1 MNNRI
6 RSLLSLIF
14 LTALQGCASQS
25 GSESVNAT
33 TQPGISGELKQWHRV
48 TLSFA
53 GPQTSE
59 TAEDNPF
66 LNYKLQVT
74 FKNGDRTYSI
84 PGYYA
89 TDGNAGETSSE
100 AGNIWKVHFNPDTT
114 GTWNY
119 SVSFRQGANIAVT
132 DDPEAGRPAAFDRV
146 KGAFDIAAS
155 DKEAPDFRAKGQL
168 RYVGKH
174 YLQFAGSK
182 EYFIKGGADSPENFL
197 AYKDFDGTYASDT
210 ARDNMKSWEPHV
222 SDWNDGDPVWQGG
235 KGKGILGALNY
246 LASKGMNSVYFI
258 TMNIGGDG
266 RDVWPY
272 TSHSER
278 RRFDCSK
285 LDQWET
291 VFEHMNRK
299 GIVLHLL
306 TQETENETLLDNGD
320 TGLERKLYYRELI
333 ARFSH
338 HNGLVWNLGEENGPD
353 SGAPTAQNDEQR
365 AAMADYFESHDPY
378 QHAVYIHTWPHPIH
392 RKRVYTPLL
401 GHEGFDGPSFQ
412 FGHNEQINEEV
423 AYWLEESR
431 KAGHPW
437 VANLDE
443 TGPASHGVLH
453 DAAPYNNQ
461 DTLRALALWGT
472 LMAGGAGV
480 EWYFGYK
487 NPHHDLSAQDFR
499 PWERV
504 WNFTRHA
511 TKFYEEHLPFINMQP
526 ANDLTPV
533 DSAFGFAKAGEIYAF
548 YFPVGREASAKLPG
562 GKYSVEWFDPRK
574 GGKLQQKKVVHAS
587 DAITVF
593 GNPPNEPGKDWVV
606 LVKVFAGQ

>member
-1 MNNRI
+1 MNKLI
-6 RSLLSLIF
+6 RTLSSLALLTSLLGC
-14 LTALQGCASQS
+14 ALQSGNEAVNVGSQKP
-25 GSESVNAT
+25 A
-33 TQPGISGELKQWHRV
+33 ISGELKQWHRV

-59 TAEDNPF
+59 TAEENPF
-66 LNYKLQVT
+66 LNFRLQVT
-74 FKNGDRTYSI
+74 FTNRDRTYSV

-89 TDGNAGETSSE
+89 ADGNAGETSSD

-114 GTWNY
+114 GTWTY
-119 SVSFRQGANIAVT
+119 AVSFREGKDIAVS
-132 DDPEAGRPAAFDRV
+132 DDPDAGQPAAFD
-146 KGAFDIAAS
+146 GAEGSFDIAPS
-155 DKEAPDFRAKGQL
+155 DKASPDFRAKGQL

-182 EYFIKGGADSPENFL
+182 EFFIKGGADSPENFL

-210 ARDNMKSWEPHV
+210 SRNNIKSWQPHLR
-222 SDWNDGDPVWQGG
+222 DWNEGDPTWHEG
-235 KGKGILGALNY
+235 KGKGIIGALNY

-272 TSHSER
+272 TSHTEL

-285 LDQWET
+285 LDQWEI

-299 GIVLHLL
+299 GIALHVV
-306 TQETENETLLDNGD
+306 TQETENETLLDSGD

-333 ARFSH
+333 ARFGH

-365 AAMADYFESHDPY
+365 AAMADYFETHDPY
-378 QHAVYIHTWPHPIH
+378 AHAVYIHTWPHTIH
-392 RKRVYTPLL
+392 RKRVYTPFL

-412 FGHNEQINEEV
+412 FAHNEAINEEI
-423 AYWLEESR
+423 AYWLEASR
-431 KAGHPW
+431 QAGHPW

-443 TGPASHGVLH
+443 TGPASHGILH

-461 DTLRALALWGT
+461 DSLRGDALWGT

-480 EWYFGYK
+480 EWYFGYV
-487 NPHHDLSAQDFR
+487 NPHHDLSAQDYR

-511 TKFYEEHLPFINMQP
+511 VEFYRDHLPFTEMQP
-526 ANDLTPV
+526 ANNLTV
-533 DSAFGFAKAGEIYAF
+533 GDGAFGFALPGKTYAF
-548 YFPVGREASAKLPG
+548 YFPVGQGASVKLPAG
-562 GKYSVEWFDPRK
+562 NYSLEWFDPRNGELHK
-574 GGKLQQKKVVHAS
+574 KKVVQAS
-587 DAITVF
+587 EAITAL
-593 GNPPNEPGKDWVV
+593 GDPPNDPEKDWVV
-606 LVKVFAGQ
+606 LVEVL

>member
-1 MNNRI
+1 MTNPI
-6 RSLLSLIF
+6 QSLLCFTF
-14 LTALQGCASQS
+14 LVALFSCASQS
-25 GSESVNAT
+25 GTESVNGGT
-33 TQPGISGELKQWHRV
+33 RGSKISGELKQWHRV

-53 GPQTSE
+53 GPETSE
-59 TAEDNPF
+59 TAENNPF
-66 LNYKLQVT
+66 LNYRLQVT
-74 FKNGDRTYSI
+74 FTNGDRTYSI

-89 TDGNAGETSSE
+89 ADGNAGETSSE
-100 AGNIWKVHFNPDTT
+100 SGSIWKVHFNPDST

-119 SVSFRQGANIAVT
+119 SVSFRKGENIAVS
-132 DDPEAGRPAAFDRV
+132 DDAAAGQPLAFD
-146 KGAFDIAAS
+146 GAQGSFDVDAS
-155 DKEAPDFRAKGQL
+155 DKRTPDFRAKGQL

-182 EYFIKGGADSPENFL
+182 DYFIKGGADSPENFL
-197 AYKDFDGTYASDT
+197 AYQDFDGTYASDT
-210 ARDNMKSWEPHV
+210 ARNNIKSWEPHIR
-222 SDWNDGDPVWQGG
+222 DWNGDDPVWQEG
-235 KGKGILGALNY
+235 KGKGIIGALNY

-272 TSHSER
+272 TSHEEHL
-278 RRFDCSK
+278 RFDCSK

-320 TGLERKLYYRELI
+320 TGLERKLYYRELM
-333 ARFSH
+333 ARFGY

-365 AAMADYFESHDPY
+365 AAMASYFEAHDPY
-378 QHAVYIHTWPHPIH
+378 DHAVYIHTWPHAIH
-392 RKRVYTPLL
+392 RKRVYAPLL

-412 FGHNEQINEEV
+412 FAHNEQINEEV

-443 TGPASHGVLH
+443 TGPPSHGILH
-453 DAAPYNNQ
+453 DAAPHNNQ
-461 DTLRALALWGT
+461 DSLRGQALWGT

-480 EWYFGYK
+480 EWYFGYR
-487 NPHHDLSAQDFR
+487 NPHHDLSAQDYR

-511 TKFYEEHLPFINMQP
+511 VEFYQEHLPFTEMQP
-526 ANDLTPV
+526 ANNLTV
-533 DSAFGFAKAGEIYAF
+533 AEGAFGFAKAGEIYTF
-548 YFPVGREASAKLPG
+548 YFPVGREASAKLPRG
-562 GKYSVEWFDPRK
+562 NYSLEWFDPRNGELHK
-574 GGKLQQKKVVHAS
+574 KKVLQAS
-587 DAITVF
+587 EAITAL
-593 GNPPNEPGKDWVV
+593 GDPPNEPEKDWVV
-606 LVKVFAGQ
+606 LIEAL

>member
-1 MNNRI
+1 MNNRTQSLVCVALLAAMVSCTS
-6 RSLLSLIF
+6 RSGMDSVDSR
-14 LTALQGCASQS
+14 TQ
-25 GSESVNAT
+25 EST
-33 TQPGISGELKQWHRV
+33 ISGELKQWHRV

-53 GPQTSE
+53 GPGTSE
-59 TAEDNPF
+59 IAEDNPF
-66 LNYKLQVT
+66 LNYRLQVIFT
-74 FKNGDRTYSI
+74 NGARTYSV

-89 TDGNAGETSSE
+89 ADGNAGETSSE
-100 AGNIWKVHFNPDTT
+100 SGNIWKVHFNPDTT

-119 SVSFRQGANIAVT
+119 SVSFRKGENIAIM
-132 DDPEAGRPAAFDRV
+132 DDAEAGQPVASDGA
-146 KGAFDIAAS
+146 KGAFNIAAS
-155 DKEAPDFRAKGQL
+155 DKHSPDFRAKGQL

-182 EYFIKGGADSPENFL
+182 EYYIKGGADSPENFL
-197 AYKDFDGTYASDT
+197 AYEDFDGTYASDT
-210 ARDNMKSWEPHV
+210 ARDNIKSWGPHIR
-222 SDWNDGDPVWQGG
+222 DWKEGDPVWQGR
-235 KGKGILGALNY
+235 KGKGIIGALNY
-246 LASKGMNSVYFI
+246 LAFKGVNSVYFI
-258 TMNIGGDG
+258 TMNINGDG

-278 RRFDCSK
+278 LRFDCSK
-285 LDQWET
+285 LDQWEK

-320 TGLERKLYYRELI
+320 TGLERRLYYRELI
-333 ARFSH
+333 ARFGH

-365 AAMADYFESHDPY
+365 AAMANYFEAHDPVD
-378 QHAVYIHTWPHPIH
+378 HAVYIHTWPHAIH
-392 RKRVYTPLL
+392 RKRVYAPLL

-412 FGHNEQINEEV
+412 FSHNEPINEEV
-423 AYWLEESR
+423 AYWLEKSR
-431 KAGHPW
+431 EAGHPW

-453 DAAPYNNQ
+453 DAAPHNNQ
-461 DTLRALALWGT
+461 DTLRAQALWGT

-487 NPHHDLSAQDFR
+487 NAHHDLSAQDFR

-511 TKFYEEHLPFINMQP
+511 VEFYQDHLPFIEMHP

-533 DSAFGFAKAGEIYAF
+533 AGAFGFAKAGKIYAF
-548 YFPVGREASAKLPG
+548 YFPIAREARIKLPAG
-562 GKYSVEWFDPRK
+562 SYSVEWFDPRN
-574 GGKLQQKKVVHAS
+574 GGKLQQKKVVQAS
-587 DAITVF
+587 DAISGL
-593 GNPPNEPGKDWVV
+593 GNPPNEPGKDWLV
-606 LVKVFAGQ
+606 LVKVL